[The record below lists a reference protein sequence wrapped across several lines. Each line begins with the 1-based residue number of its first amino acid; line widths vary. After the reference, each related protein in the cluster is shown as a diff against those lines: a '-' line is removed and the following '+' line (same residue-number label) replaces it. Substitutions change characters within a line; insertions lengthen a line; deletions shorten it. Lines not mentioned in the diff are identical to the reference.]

1 MAIKNKV
8 VSNPKTGQDIRFI
21 RTSKDTNG
29 EILEMESTYR
39 AHSKAPAAHY
49 HPYQEEDFVVVTGE
63 VTVSI
68 RGQLKVLRQGDKLN
82 IPPNTVHSMWN
93 ESDSVA
99 VVNWKVQPAMNTE
112 FLLEMVNG
120 LAGDGKTNAAGMP
133 NILQVALMVNNFTDE
148 FRLSKPPFIIQKILF
163 LILTPFAYLSG
174 YKPVYRKYI
183 D

>member
-21 RTSKDTNG
+21 KTSKDTNG
-29 EILEMESTYR
+29 EILEMESTYH
-39 AHSKAPAAHY
+39 AHSKEPAAHY
-49 HPYQEEDFVVVTGE
+49 HPYQEEDFVVVSGE
-63 VTVSI
+63 LTVSI
-68 RGQLKVLRQGDKLN
+68 HGKLKVLRQGDRLN
-82 IPPNTVHSMWN
+82 IPPNTVHAMWN
-93 ESDSVA
+93 RSENVT

-112 FLLEMVNG
+112 FLLEMING
-120 LAGDGKTNAAGMP
+120 LARDGETNAEGMP
-133 NILQVALMVNNFTDE
+133 GILQVALMVNNFTDE

-163 LILTPFAYLSG
+163 LILTPFAYLAG